1 MVRRLAG
8 LLIALGVLTFAC
20 DMGSAGAAT
29 SAKKHGQSV
38 KSSTH
43 KKTAVHKKQAARKKA
58 GRKAVARK
66 GKTKAQS
73 LAITTKAPNDAPDFD
88 FTDRIVDAQ
97 ALATGAPLLPGD
109 MVVEDGN
116 LTRFVWT
123 LVVGKRTGPL
133 TIVRMDQKGN
143 NDAGL
148 AVTWKVDNF
157 LNTKFSLPDGYI
169 VFAQR
174 RPVRVPKNASG
185 NGWAPAVYTA
195 YSPELDTARMRTHG
209 MEYLRLQEQR
219 SYNQLQSHDVRS
231 RATPRETVAALIPRS
246 MVMRLMITEHVDPLH
261 MKFVGIEQCVHEVLI
276 TVAANREK
284 AYAYARSSAGALG
297 IVQFIESSYQMVR
310 QNYPAAPLEP
320 HFDTGMRDWRN
331 AVMASVLHFD
341 LQLAHL
347 PAEYLKRFTDSSYH
361 LTAYL
366 AAGYNRNA
374 VKVVKT
380 YRRTRTF
387 TGGDVSYENKMYVRI
402 QDWVGGYL
410 KRKYDIL

>member
-1 MVRRLAG
+1 MIRKIAG
-8 LLIALGVLTFAC
+8 LLIALGVLTFAW
-20 DMGSAGAAT
+20 DSGSAGAA
-29 SAKKHGQSV
+29 AKELSHTA

-43 KKTAVHKKQAARKKA
+43 TKPAVSKKQASRKKT
-58 GRKAVARK
+58 GRRIASRK
-66 GKTKAQS
+66 PAKAQS

-157 LNTKFSLPDGYI
+157 LNTKFSLPDGAI

-174 RPVRVPKNASG
+174 RPVRASG
-185 NGWAPAVYTA
+185 AKGGWEPAVYTA
-195 YSPELDTARMRTHG
+195 YAPELDTAKMRAHG
-209 MEYLRLQEQR
+209 MAYLRLQERR
-219 SYNQLQSHDVRS
+219 SYNYLQSHDVRS
-231 RATPRETVAALIPRS
+231 RVAPEDTVAETIPRS
-246 MVMRLMITEHVDPLH
+246 MVLRLMITEHIDPNR
-261 MKFVGIEQCVHEVLI
+261 MKYVGIEQCIHEVLI

-297 IVQFIESSYQMVR
+297 IVQFIEPSYEMVR
-310 QNYPAAPLEP
+310 KNYPAAPLEP
-320 HFDTGMRDWRN
+320 HFDTAMRDLRN
-331 AVMASVLHFD
+331 AAMATVLHLD
-341 LQLAHL
+341 LQLTHL
-347 PAEYLKRFTDSSYH
+347 PAAYLKRFTDSSYH
-361 LTAYL
+361 LAAYL
-366 AAGYNRNA
+366 AAGYNRNT
-374 VKVVKT
+374 VKVVRT
-380 YRRTRTF
+380 YRKTRTF
-387 TGGDVSYENKMYVRI
+387 TGGDTPYENKMYVRI

-410 KRKYDIL
+410 KRKYEIS

>member
-1 MVRRLAG
+1 MIRKIAG
-8 LLIALGVLTFAC
+8 LLIALGVLTFAW
-20 DMGSAGAAT
+20 DSGSAGAA
-29 SAKKHGQSV
+29 AKELSHTA

-43 KKTAVHKKQAARKKA
+43 TKPAVSKKQASRKKT
-58 GRKAVARK
+58 GRRIASRK
-66 GKTKAQS
+66 PAKAQS

-133 TIVRMDQKGN
+133 AIVRMDQKGN

-174 RPVRVPKNASG
+174 RPVRVPKNGSG

-195 YSPELDTARMRTHG
+195 YSPELDTARMRAHG
-209 MEYLRLQEQR
+209 MEYLRLQERR

-246 MVMRLMITEHVDPLH
+246 MVLRLMITEHIDPLH
-261 MKFVGIEQCVHEVLI
+261 MRNVGIEQCVHEVLI

>member
-1 MVRRLAG
+1 MIRKIAG
-8 LLIALGVLTFAC
+8 LLIALGVLTFAW
-20 DMGSAGAAT
+20 DSGSAGAA
-29 SAKKHGQSV
+29 AKELSHTA

-43 KKTAVHKKQAARKKA
+43 TKPAVSKKQASRKKT
-58 GRKAVARK
+58 GRRIASRK
-66 GKTKAQS
+66 PAKAQS

-174 RPVRVPKNASG
+174 RPVRVPKNGSG

-195 YSPELDTARMRTHG
+195 YSPELDTARMRAHG
-209 MEYLRLQEQR
+209 MEYLRLQERR

-246 MVMRLMITEHVDPLH
+246 MVLRLMITEHIDPLH
-261 MKFVGIEQCVHEVLI
+261 MRNVGIEQCVHEVLI